1 MKLRSKL
8 LTTLIALCLICVFA
22 GMTVYAADIDT
33 SIYLTQEA
41 AVTQLR
47 TALTR
52 HDEVITA
59 YVKSDT
65 KLTAEGLYDLAVAHT
80 GVPNEGDYIR
90 YNTGGCE
97 YSTSVTAID
106 GVYYHT
112 FTFTPVWLHNAAQEQ
127 QVTAAVTQVLKELN
141 LQDAHEYDKVMGVYD
156 WITEEVQY
164 DFDNYDDNAYTL
176 KHSTYAA
183 MIDRCAVCQ
192 GYATLLYRM
201 LLSLG
206 VDCRYIGGRADNESH
221 AWVIIKLDGKYYNAD
236 PTWDRDLKGHYR
248 YFLIPNS
255 NFATH
260 QRSSEYNTQEFLAQY
275 PMSETPYVRNVAA
288 SGKLNGDMAWVL
300 DGDTGTLTVS
310 GTGAIPSYRFSEP
323 PWYSYRE
330 SVGAIVVS
338 EGITE
343 VGERAFYWCTNC
355 TEVTLPDSLIAIRE
369 YGFNNLRA
377 LQYITLPPKL
387 EILEFCAFSE
397 CTALQTITIPDSVHT
412 IESSAFSNCSALKG
426 ARIGAGMTYLPDS
439 MFGNDAKLAGVVLPP
454 NLTTIGDTVFI
465 NSGLESIRIPATV
478 TSIGVSAFSGCKRLE
493 QFTVEEGNTAY
504 TSVDGVLFSA
514 DKKTL
519 ICYPACKYGRYTVPE
534 GTEYIGYG
542 AFRSAYHMTGITFC
556 STLKEIDDYAFIYCT
571 ILNEV
576 TFPQNITRIGE
587 NAFRG
592 CGWLVKITFQNPDVQ
607 LDSGA
612 FSDCDVLQ
620 NITLPARLKEIPSHL
635 FFDCGYLNNV
645 VIPATVTKIG
655 SSAFLNCDKLT
666 SITIP
671 GNVKSIGRQA
681 FDFCNVLKTV
691 DIQEGVQTIEEYAFR
706 NCPALSRVMI
716 PRSVTTIGKENFD
729 ECPNVTLEVYCGT
742 KGQQYANAHS
752 ISNSVSHPYTD
763 STVVTP
769 TCTQQGY
776 TRYLCSCGEFGYSS
790 SYVAAKGHSYGSW
803 TVTKAATC
811 TAVGSHS
818 RRCSVCGYTD
828 VQEIPRIPHSPDS
841 PVTENQVA
849 ATCTASGSYEDVVY
863 CKLCKTHVISRTQ
876 RTTPAPGHKDGN
888 KDFACDVCGADL
900 CTDHTLI
907 TIKGYAAT
915 CTTDGLTDGQKCSNC
930 GEVTKPQTVIA
941 AKGHTAVTDKA
952 VAATCTAS
960 GLTEGSHCSVCGFV
974 IAKQNTVPAKGHT
987 VVVDGAVAATC
998 TESGLAEGK
1007 HCSVCNTVLT
1017 QQTIIPPKGH
1027 SFGLWVVTVEPNC
1040 TAQGEERRS
1049 CGSCNAFEV
1058 RTLDKLPHKP
1068 APAVRENE
1076 IPPSCEADGSYE
1088 SVVYCA
1094 QCLSHEISRTKR
1106 TISAIG
1112 HQDENRDF
1120 ICDSCS
1126 AKLCTD
1132 HSSVTIKGYPATC
1145 TTDGLTDGRKCSNCG
1160 EILSSQARIPATGH
1174 SLVTD
1179 KAVAATCTASG
1190 LTAGKHCSVCGTVTE
1205 KQSEVPPTGHTAV
1218 TDAAKAPGCTEGGFT
1233 EGKHCSVC
1241 HSVLTAQTP
1250 LPPKGHS
1257 FSHWQINIAPSCTAE
1272 GKESRGCADCGTIET
1287 RTVSKNPHHGTA
1299 VVRENITDPGC
1310 NSDGSYDEVIYCR
1323 ECGTFEISRTKRTIP
1338 ALGHND
1344 GDRNFVCD
1352 LCGSKLCINHTRVTI
1367 EGYPATCTEDG
1378 LTDGSKC
1385 SNCGEIIVAQTSIP
1399 AKGHLVVRDQAVAA
1413 TCTASGRTEGKHCD
1427 RCGSVLV
1434 EQNMIPA
1441 TGHSY
1446 CAWMIT
1452 KAATCTEEG
1461 TEQRVCE
1468 NCNLTRTRPL
1478 AKISHVSGPA
1488 VKENSVSPTCTADG
1502 SYEMAVYCKSC
1513 QTELSRSKHSLAAL
1527 GHKDADRNFAC
1538 DVCGADLCTNH
1549 IAVSIQGYPATC
1561 TEDGLTDGSKCSNC
1575 GEVITAQTSIPAT
1588 GHTAVIDKAVEAT
1601 CTESGRTEGKHC
1613 SICGFEIVKQ
1623 NEIPPKGHDFAFGK
1637 CTVCGAADPDYVA
1650 PTPTPTPTPKPT
1662 PTVPPTAKPTPT
1674 VTPTVKPTPTVT
1686 PTVKPTPTA
1695 TPTVKPTPTVTP
1707 TAKPTPTV
1715 TPTVKPTPTVTPTV
1729 KPTPTVT
1736 PTAKPTPTVT
1746 PTIKPTPTVTPTIK
1760 PTPTVTPTV
1769 KPTPTVTP
1777 TAKPTPTVTPTVK
1790 PTPTVTPTAK
1800 PTPTVAPT
1808 AKPTPTVAPTA
1819 KPTPTVTPTVKPTPT
1834 ATPTAKPT
1842 PTVTPTAKPD
1852 APWAERQ
1859 ITVVGDSISTGAY
1872 VEMLESMTGA
1882 EIQNLAVSGMRLAG
1896 GMTEAVKEIEK
1907 DAELVIVYGGT
1918 NDYWH
1923 KKTPIGTAGST
1934 DPNTYVG
1941 ALRYIHSYLQT
1952 NHPDGEI
1959 LFIFP
1964 PKQIWS
1970 GLPNTT
1976 DFGYGT
1982 FADFRG
1988 AFLQFCEDNGVH
2000 YIDLGDTEFDCAKH
2014 TDDGVHPNDSGHRLI
2029 AEIIYDRLCEGFED
2043 VPSVPTPTP
2052 TVTPT
2057 PTPTPI
2063 TNPFED
2069 VKSSDWFY
2077 DAVLWAVRNE
2087 VTGGTSPTTFSPDG
2101 DCTRAQVVT
2110 FLWAAS
2116 GRPEPMGKD
2125 NPFSDVSTADWYCK
2139 AVLWAVENGITAGT
2153 AKDKFS
2159 PEDICTRAQVVTFL
2173 YAAQGRPAIDG
2184 TPDFKD
2190 VTAADWFAKP
2200 VVWAASN
2207 GITGGVGDGCFGPE
2221 RTCTRSQIVMFLYK
2235 ASLLS

>member
-8 LTTLIALCLICVFA
+8 LTTLMTLCLLCVFV
-22 GMTVYAADIDT
+22 GTTVYAADIDT

-141 LQDAHEYDKVMGVYD
+141 LQDAHEYDKVVGVYD

-260 QRSSEYNTQEFLAQY
+260 QRSSEYNTQDFLAQH

-300 DGDTGTLTVS
+300 DGDTGTLTIS

-412 IESSAFSNCSALKG
+412 VESSAFSNCTALKG
-426 ARIGAGMTYLPDS
+426 ARLGSGMTYIPDS
-439 MFGNDAKLAGVVLPP
+439 MFGNDAKLSGVVLPP
-454 NLTTIGDTVFI
+454 NLKTIGDTAFI

-478 TSIGVSAFSGCKRLE
+478 TSIGVSAFSGCKWLE
-493 QFTVEEGNTAY
+493 EFTVEEGNKVYKTI
-504 TSVDGVLFSA
+504 DGVLFSA

-556 STLKEIDDYAFIYCT
+556 STLKEIDDYAFIYCS

-691 DIQEGVQTIEEYAFR
+691 DIQEGVQAIDEYAFR

-716 PRSVTTIGKENFD
+716 PRSVTSIGRENFD

-742 KGQQYANAHS
+742 KGQQYANAHG

-763 STVVTP
+763 STVVAP

-776 TRYLCSCGEFGYSS
+776 TRYLCSCGEFGYNS
-790 SYVAAKGHSYGSW
+790 SYVAANGHSYGSW
-803 TVTKAATC
+803 TVTKAAAC
-811 TAVGSHS
+811 TATGSQS

-876 RTTPAPGHKDGN
+876 RTTPALGHKDGN
-888 KDFACDVCGADL
+888 KDFTCDVCGADL
-900 CTDHTLI
+900 CTDHTLV

-941 AKGHTAVTDKA
+941 AKGHT
-952 VAATCTAS
+952 
-960 GLTEGSHCSVCGFV
+960 
-974 IAKQNTVPAKGHT
+974 

-1017 QQTIIPPKGH
+1017 QQTVIPPKGH

-1049 CGSCNAFEV
+1049 CGSCKAFEV
-1058 RTLDKLPHKP
+1058 RTLDKLPHEP

-1112 HQDENRDF
+1112 HQDENGDF

-1132 HSSVTIKGYPATC
+1132 HTPVTIKGYPATC

-1218 TDAAKAPGCTEGGFT
+1218 TDAAKAPNCTEGGFT

-1272 GKESRGCADCGTIET
+1272 GKETRSCADCGTIET

-1299 VVRENITDPGC
+1299 VVRENIADPGC
-1310 NSDGSYDEVIYCR
+1310 NSDGSYDEVIYCE

-1367 EGYPATCTEDG
+1367 KGYPATCTTNG

-1385 SNCGEIIVAQTSIP
+1385 ANCGEIIVAQTAIP
-1399 AKGHLVVRDQAVAA
+1399 AKGHTAVTDKAVAA
-1413 TCTASGRTEGKHCD
+1413 TCTASG
-1427 RCGSVLV
+1427 L
-1434 EQNMIPA
+1434 
-1441 TGHSY
+1441 
-1446 CAWMIT
+1446 
-1452 KAATCTEEG
+1452 
-1461 TEQRVCE
+1461 
-1468 NCNLTRTRPL
+1468 
-1478 AKISHVSGPA
+1478 
-1488 VKENSVSPTCTADG
+1488 
-1502 SYEMAVYCKSC
+1502 
-1513 QTELSRSKHSLAAL
+1513 
-1527 GHKDADRNFAC
+1527 
-1538 DVCGADLCTNH
+1538 
-1549 IAVSIQGYPATC
+1549 
-1561 TEDGLTDGSKCSNC
+1561 
-1575 GEVITAQTSIPAT
+1575 
-1588 GHTAVIDKAVEAT
+1588 
-1601 CTESGRTEGKHC
+1601 TEGKHC
-1613 SICGFEIVKQ
+1613 SVCGFVIEKQ
-1623 NEIPPKGHDFAFGK
+1623 NVIPATGHDFAFGS
-1637 CTVCGAADPDYVA
+1637 CEICGAADPDYVA
-1650 PTPTPTPTPKPT
+1650 PTPVVTPTPT
-1662 PTVPPTAKPTPT
+1662 A
-1674 VTPTVKPTPTVT
+1674 
-1686 PTVKPTPTA
+1686 KPTPTA
-1695 TPTVKPTPTVTP
+1695 TPTAKPTPTVTP

-1715 TPTVKPTPTVTPTV
+1715 TPTA

-1746 PTIKPTPTVTPTIK
+1746 PT
-1760 PTPTVTPTV
+1760 
-1769 KPTPTVTP
+1769 
-1777 TAKPTPTVTPTVK
+1777 AKPTPTV
-1790 PTPTVTPTAK
+1790 
-1800 PTPTVAPT
+1800 
-1808 AKPTPTVAPTA
+1808 
-1819 KPTPTVTPTVKPTPT
+1819 
-1834 ATPTAKPT
+1834 TPTAKPT

-1923 KKTPIGTAGST
+1923 QKTPIGTADST

-2043 VPSVPTPTP
+2043 IPSV
-2052 TVTPT
+2052 PT

-2069 VKSSDWFY
+2069 VKNSDWFY